1 MRNKQSN
8 HMPKKKHLTFLIFD
22 DYRYKEVKSFRL
34 STDKI
39 LVFFL
44 CTILFLM
51 GSIGSYSLM
60 IRYFFEKH
68 NMHSYKKENKELKR
82 KMDEYSAMIADIE
95 KKILNIEGYQNK
107 INKVVK
113 DTGKNTNL
121 AIGGLEIEATR
132 EISTI
137 ADKKEKELFKK
148 LDEIL
153 NRLGEE
159 LDEHSQNYIN
169 YLNTLEELS
178 VVWQSTPSITPVA
191 GSISSGF
198 GYRISPF
205 SRYRVIHGGLDISAP
220 YGSPIKASARGIV
233 VFTGYKALYGN
244 MVVIDHGYGFITR
257 YGHCSKILVKEG
269 DIVKK
274 GSIIAKVGTTGRTT
288 GPHVHFEVLVNGI
301 PANPS
306 RFVQSINKS

>member
-205 SRYRVIHGGLDISAP
+205 SRYRVIHGGLDISAS
-220 YGSPIKASARGIV
+220 YGTPIKASARGIV

-288 GPHVHFEVLVNGI
+288 GPHVHFEVFVNGI

>member
-1 MRNKQSN
+1 
-8 HMPKKKHLTFLIFD
+8 MPKKKHLTFLIFD

-60 IRYFFEKH
+60 IRYLFEKH

-107 INKVVK
+107 IYKVVK

-205 SRYRVIHGGLDISAP
+205 SRYRVIHGGLDISVP

-233 VFTGYKALYGN
+233 GKTGYKALYGN

-288 GPHVHFEVLVNGI
+288 GPHVHFEVFVNVI

>member
-1 MRNKQSN
+1 
-8 HMPKKKHLTFLIFD
+8 MPKKKHLTFLIFD

-205 SRYRVIHGGLDISAP
+205 SRYSVIHGGLDISAP